1 MPVLAAVPLPA
12 TSTPSTRDEWVACH
26 PFRAHVRHLL
36 APGTVDADVLAL
48 VAGVPVSTVRRLALT
63 APRFGERM
71 RHVDAER
78 LLAVSLG
85 DLARLAD
92 ERADAAL
99 PRLWLLHLR
108 RRGWTSEDVAAAA
121 GLSTGTVEAL
131 LGSRLATVTRLQWL
145 RIEAVKLR
153 AEVSTPPTP
162 RVAAH
167 GQHRAA

>member
-1 MPVLAAVPLPA
+1 MPALAAVRLPA
-12 TSTPSTRDEWVACH
+12 ASTTSTRDEWVACH

-36 APGTVDADVLAL
+36 SPGTVDADVLAL
-48 VAGVPVSTVRRLALT
+48 VAGVPVATVRRLALA

-78 LLAVSLG
+78 LLAVSAAE
-85 DLARLAD
+85 LARLAD

-99 PRLWLLHLR
+99 PRLWLLRLR
-108 RRGWTSEDVAAAA
+108 RRGWTPEDVAAAA
-121 GLSTGTVEAL
+121 GLATGTVEAL
-131 LGSRLATVTRLQWL
+131 LESRLATVTRLDWL
-145 RIEAVKLR
+145 RIEALTLR
-153 AEVSTPPTP
+153 AEASTPPTH